1 MKSVV
6 AIIRE
11 EKFQDVK
18 DALLEVGCEGM
29 NVSEVKGRG
38 SQRGIRESYRG
49 SSYCIDLIPKTRI
62 EIVVKDEG
70 VDLIVDAIKKGAFT
84 GNIGDGKIFIYPMDN
99 VIRIRTG
106 EEGDSAIWYALII
119 PFKMLFKN
127 SGLKKH
133 YLKPYG
139 INIPFFS

>member
-6 AIIRE
+6 AIIRQ
-11 EKFQDVK
+11 EKYQDVK
-18 DALLEVGCEGM
+18 NALSAVGCEGM

-62 EIVVKDEG
+62 EIVVKAED
-70 VDLIVDAIKKGAFT
+70 VDLIVNTIKESAYT

-106 EEGDSAIWYALII
+106 EEGDSAI
-119 PFKMLFKN
+119 
-127 SGLKKH
+127 
-133 YLKPYG
+133 
-139 INIPFFS
+139 

>member
-1 MKSVV
+1 MKNVV
-6 AIIRE
+6 AIIRQ
-11 EKFQDVK
+11 EKFNDVK
-18 DALLEVGCEGM
+18 QALIEVGCEGM

-70 VDLIVDAIKKGAFT
+70 VDLIVDAIKKGAYT
-84 GNIGDGKIFIYPMDN
+84 GNIGDGKIFIYPIDN

-106 EEGDSAIWYALII
+106 EEGDSAV
-119 PFKMLFKN
+119 
-127 SGLKKH
+127 
-133 YLKPYG
+133 
-139 INIPFFS
+139 

>member
-1 MKSVV
+1 MKSIV
-6 AIIRE
+6 AIIRQ
-11 EKFQDVK
+11 EKYQDVK
-18 DALLEVGCEGM
+18 NALSAVGCEGM

-62 EIVVKDEG
+62 EIVVKEDD
-70 VDLIVDAIKKGAFT
+70 VDLIVNTIKESAHT

-106 EEGDSAIWYALII
+106 EEGDSAI
-119 PFKMLFKN
+119 
-127 SGLKKH
+127 
-133 YLKPYG
+133 
-139 INIPFFS
+139 